1 MEAANWARTSS
12 ACVFSMDSDIGLDP
26 LKAFIPWSGG
36 GFTSAFGHAI
46 GRVPCAFAFFC
57 SRASK
62 SHLIPLQSASAEWR
76 FWLCQSLRSLQLF
89 DLRLIPSIHYVILY
103 IWLLYSTRLATTRQ

>member
-1 MEAANWARTSS
+1 MRLLGTEKHFPTTNAPSMAAANWARSSS
-12 ACVFSMDSDIGLDP
+12 ACVFSMDSAIRLEP
-26 LKAFIPWSGG
+26 LEAFIQWSGG

-62 SHLIPLQSASAEWR
+62 SHVIPLQSASAER
-76 FWLCQSLRSLQLF
+76 RVWLCQAVSSLQLF
-89 DLRLIPSIHYVILY
+89 DVRLI
-103 IWLLYSTRLATTRQ
+103 T